1 MDKRNEEKNK
11 KNNDVLVV
19 ITIIT
24 VSLIFIV
31 ATCYLLLVQNLNK
44 NIEFELIGK
53 EDIEVEVGEKYL
65 EEGAIAKY
73 NNKDISHKIELKSNV
88 DKNKVGQYLVQYK
101 IKSNFLHEEKTLY
114 RNVYIKDSV
123 SPEIEI
129 KGNKEYSIEVGE
141 KFNIPECK
149 AIDNYD
155 GDITSKVEIKSN
167 VDTSKSGTYTVNYR
181 VEDSNGNE
189 ATKQIQVTVK
199 KKKNPHII
207 VSIANQTLTYYEYD
221 KVVLSSNIVTGK
233 DGRTPTGTFKV
244 LNKARNI
251 ILKGKDYE
259 SFVNYW
265 IAFRGVSLGFHD
277 ASWRSNFGGTIY
289 KTNGSH
295 GCVNMPYNKVKQLY
309 NMVQIGTPVY
319 IKK

>member
-11 KNNDVLVV
+11 KNNDVVVV

-24 VSLIFIV
+24 VSLIFIL
-31 ATCYLLLVQNLNK
+31 TICYLLLVQNLNK

-53 EDIEVEVGEKYL
+53 ENIEIEVGEKYL
-65 EEGAIAKY
+65 EEGSIAKC
-73 NNKDISHKIELKSNV
+73 NNKDISNKIELKSNV
-88 DKNKVGQYLVQYK
+88 DENKVGQYLVQYK

-114 RNVYIKDSV
+114 RNVYIKDST
-123 SPEIEI
+123 SPEIEV

-141 KFNIPECK
+141 KFTVPECK

-155 GDITSKVEIKSN
+155 GDITSKVEIESN
-167 VDTSKSGTYTVNYR
+167 VDTSKPGTYTVNYR

-199 KKKNPHII
+199 KKKNPYII

-221 KVVLSSNIVTGK
+221 KAVLSSNIVTGK
-233 DGRTPTGTFKV
+233 DGRTPKGTFKV

-309 NMVQIGTPVY
+309 NMVPIGTPVY
-319 IKK
+319 IK

>member
-11 KNNDVLVV
+11 KNNDVVVV

-24 VSLIFIV
+24 VSLIFIL
-31 ATCYLLLVQNLNK
+31 TICYFLLVQNLNK

-53 EDIEVEVGEKYL
+53 ENIEIEVGEKYL
-65 EEGAIAKY
+65 EEGSIAKC
-73 NNKDISHKIELKSNV
+73 NNKDISNKIELKSNV
-88 DKNKVGQYLVQYK
+88 DENKVGQYLVQYK

-114 RNVYIKDSV
+114 RNVYIKDSI
-123 SPEIEI
+123 SPEIEV

-141 KFNIPECK
+141 KFTVPECK
-149 AIDNYD
+149 AMDNYD
-155 GDITSKVEIKSN
+155 GDITSKVEIESN
-167 VDTSKSGTYTVNYR
+167 VDTSKPGTYTVNYR

-189 ATKQIQVTVK
+189 TTKQIQVTVK

-221 KVVLSSNIVTGK
+221 KAVLSSNIVTGK
-233 DGRTPTGTFKV
+233 DGRTPKGTFKV

-309 NMVQIGTPVY
+309 NMVPIGTPVY
-319 IKK
+319 IK

>member
-11 KNNDVLVV
+11 KNNDVVVV

-24 VSLIFIV
+24 VSLIFIL
-31 ATCYLLLVQNLNK
+31 TICYLLLVQNLNK

-53 EDIEVEVGEKYL
+53 ENIEIEVGEKYL
-65 EEGAIAKY
+65 EEGSIAKC
-73 NNKDISHKIELKSNV
+73 NNKDISNKIELKSNV
-88 DKNKVGQYLVQYK
+88 DENKVGQYLVQYK

-114 RNVYIKDSV
+114 RNVYIKDSI
-123 SPEIEI
+123 SPEIEV

-141 KFNIPECK
+141 KFTVPECK

-155 GDITSKVEIKSN
+155 GDITSKVEIESN
-167 VDTSKSGTYTVNYR
+167 VDTSKPGTYTVNYR

-221 KVVLSSNIVTGK
+221 KAVLSSNIVTGK
-233 DGRTPTGTFKV
+233 DGRTPKGTFKV

-309 NMVQIGTPVY
+309 NMVPIGTPVY
-319 IKK
+319 IK